1 MVEKAD
7 HAGFR
12 PSLYDPFRSF
22 GTRISDW
29 LSPASEASEGNGT
42 YSISMEVPGI
52 NESDIDLTV
61 EDGVVTV
68 RGEKKTSTEKSGD
81 TWFFSERQY
90 GAFRRSFQLPAD
102 ADGDGVKAEMKDGV
116 LHISVPKSK
125 ADELPKAKRV
135 EIAKA

>member
-1 MVEKAD
+1 MVEKTD
-7 HAGFR
+7 HPGFW
-12 PSLYDPFRSF
+12 PSLYDPFRGF

-29 LSPASEASEGNGT
+29 LSPAAEASEGNGT

-135 EIAKA
+135 EIAQA